1 MVLLLSGLWFL
12 HVVTLL
18 AALAPV
24 IHAYKY
30 FDEPRGKDLHHYDA
44 RYFRGK
50 VSPAKRAETLS
61 ELIVA
66 FLDIMESEGIVA
78 WLAHGTLMG
87 WYWNGHPLPWYVF
100 FLPRECANCDL
111 QGLGR

>member
-1 MVLLLSGLWFL
+1 MLVILSGFWFL
-12 HVVTLL
+12 HVFVLL
-18 AALAPV
+18 AAVTPV
-24 IHAYKY
+24 THAYKY
-30 FDEPRGKDLHHYDA
+30 FNEPRGKDLHHYDA

-50 VSPAKRAETLS
+50 VSADRRAETLS

-87 WYWNGHPLPWYVF
+87 WYWNGHPLPWYLSCV
-100 FLPRECANCDL
+100 R
-111 QGLGR
+111 GLS

>member
-1 MVLLLSGLWFL
+1 MYALLSASWFV

-18 AALAPV
+18 AAIAPV
-24 IHAYKY
+24 IDAYKY

-44 RYFRGK
+44 RYFRGR
-50 VSPAKRAETLS
+50 VTPEKRSETLR

-66 FLDIMESEGIVA
+66 FLDIMESEGLVT

-87 WYWNGHPLPWYVF
+87 WYWNGHPLPW
-100 FLPRECANCDL
+100 
-111 QGLGR
+111 